1 MHPCVSEQTKR
12 PSHGECSV
20 LVHMAL
26 CSRARVQAQVCS
38 LQKPFPSQHS
48 MLPLK
53 MLVCFLS
60 QKCILLSDDL
70 KSNSCKHLFV
80 PGEASRHFLF
90 CCCKIKCADWKGRVH
105 FTLESFKGNMG
116 QSLPQEDENHFWEVI
131 TKVAK
136 RSLSGL
142 EPEYW
147 RSQLGSCGHF
157 IDHSPLISFP
167 GYSEEPRKDR
177 EET

>member
-1 MHPCVSEQTKR
+1 MSEQTKGL
-12 PSHGECSV
+12 SHGECSV

-26 CSRARVQAQVCS
+26 CSRARVQAQVFS

-60 QKCILLSDDL
+60 QKCILLSGYL

-90 CCCKIKCADWKGRVH
+90 CCCKIKCAGRKGRVH
-105 FTLESFKGNMG
+105 FTLESFKRATWDNHFIKKMKTIFGK
-116 QSLPQEDENHFWEVI
+116 SLPKRPREDSQVWSQSTGEASLEIMVI
-131 TKVAK
+131 
-136 RSLSGL
+136 L
-142 EPEYW
+142 
-147 RSQLGSCGHF
+147 
-157 IDHSPLISFP
+157 
-167 GYSEEPRKDR
+167 
-177 EET
+177 